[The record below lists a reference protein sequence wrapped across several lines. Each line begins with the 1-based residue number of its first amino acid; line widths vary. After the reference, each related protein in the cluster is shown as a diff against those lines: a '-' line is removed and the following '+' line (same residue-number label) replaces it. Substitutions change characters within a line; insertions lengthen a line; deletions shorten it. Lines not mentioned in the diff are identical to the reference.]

1 VSGSR
6 YKDLPFNLAQI
17 QPVADA
23 RECKAGCSYMQSL
36 KEIKAKGGF
45 TLIELL
51 VVIAII
57 AILAAILF
65 PVFAQ
70 AKSAAKKTAA
80 ISNFKQAGT
89 AVAMYSSDYD
99 GGYML
104 SNSGSIG
111 GPGWG
116 FGPPDTI
123 PGQQMFP
130 YVKNT
135 QIHIDPMDPWQS
147 EKQRIDDQIPYMMG
161 ANPASLTTD
170 QRLYALMVRSN
181 IGYNYA
187 FFSPWRYVRTTGYV
201 GSASVNESEVAKPAD
216 TVMWGTSIWDRDG
229 AGSPIGGGNWVIET
243 PCWEDAN
250 NRPLRP
256 LSQFHPTTGDG
267 SLWSY
272 GTGWANNSTSWLVY
286 GGLWPFYNQTSLSN
300 LGPGLKDG
308 HVIIGFADTHVK
320 SKPVNSLTAGC
331 QAYGTG
337 QFKGNVTDT
346 EKFIW
351 DLD

>member
-1 VSGSR
+1 
-6 YKDLPFNLAQI
+6 
-17 QPVADA
+17 
-23 RECKAGCSYMQSL
+23 
-36 KEIKAKGGF
+36 
-45 TLIELL
+45 
-51 VVIAII
+51 
-57 AILAAILF
+57 
-65 PVFAQ
+65 
-70 AKSAAKKTAA
+70 
-80 ISNFKQAGT
+80 
-89 AVAMYSSDYD
+89 
-99 GGYML
+99 
-104 SNSGSIG
+104 
-111 GPGWG
+111 
-116 FGPPDTI
+116 
-123 PGQQMFP
+123 
-130 YVKNT
+130 
-135 QIHIDPMDPWQS
+135 
-147 EKQRIDDQIPYMMG
+147 
-161 ANPASLTTD
+161 
-170 QRLYALMVRSN
+170 
-181 IGYNYA
+181 
-187 FFSPWRYVRTTGYV
+187 
-201 GSASVNESEVAKPAD
+201 
-216 TVMWGTSIWDRDG
+216 MWGTSIWDRDG

-272 GTGWANNSTSWLVY
+272 GTGWANNATSWLVY
-286 GGLWPFYNQTSLSN
+286 GGLWPFYNQISLSN